1 MFVKINSW
9 EVMRDFSLFNR
20 AAKETA
26 NVTDKKC
33 GKIARKVKNWRQFE
47 AGCGD
52 FGTLF
57 VICIICLQMMKNE
70 NFRWILQ
77 TMANSASMMSFKS
90 KGCSQPKVLC
100 SESSLLVSF
109 DFCCKDQL
117 YQL

>member
-1 MFVKINSW
+1 MRQTSRLSW
-9 EVMRDFSLFNR
+9 LTMRKKMVMV
-20 AAKETA
+20 E
-26 NVTDKKC
+26 
-33 GKIARKVKNWRQFE
+33 RKTSK
-47 AGCGD
+47 
-52 FGTLF
+52 
-57 VICIICLQMMKNE
+57 MMKNE

-90 KGCSQPKVLC
+90 KGCLKPKVLC